1 MLAYLSATQMAA
13 GLATGELNSRKL
25 AEAHLARIKAGDGA
39 IHAFTSVQA
48 EQVIADADRLDAERG
63 GGRVRS
69 PLHGVPVTLKE
80 CFDIAGQATT
90 LGIVARKDCVA
101 PKDAALV
108 MLLREAGALILGRT
122 NLSQTMLFVES
133 RNPLFG
139 ETKNPHR
146 TDRTPGGSSGGEA
159 AAIAAGMSPL
169 GVGTDIGGSI
179 RIPAHFCGIAGF
191 KPTLDRLPM
200 QGYSTGVPGQEGV
213 RGMAGP
219 MARRV
224 ADLELFMAAL
234 DPVRATL
241 LDGRV
246 PPLPWRAVDAG
257 ALRGVRVGMI
267 ASDGILTPNAAIRRA
282 LTRAAQ
288 ALRDAGCEVVDYVPP
303 HVQDAAFRAIALIGA
318 DGGKT
323 LHDAIEGGPLDP
335 VLQAVFK
342 TARAPA
348 WVRGLMQKML
358 QKSGDVHSAS
368 LLAALG
374 EKAPAQLF
382 KLVAELRSWRA
393 EVLADM
399 QAQGISLLL
408 SPPYPIAAFPHG
420 GSRNFTLAGSY
431 AMFANALQLPAGVVP
446 VTTVR
451 DGEGEDVA
459 GEGLAGK
466 LARANA
472 QGSTGLPVG
481 VQLIGLP
488 WQDEWVLAA
497 MQAVESRVSGDAG
510 FPIVPVNLPDAAA

>member
-1 MLAYLSATQMAA
+1 MLTSLSAAQMAA
-13 GLATGELNSRKL
+13 LLAAGDISSRQL
-25 AEAHLARIKAGDGA
+25 AEAHLAGIETGNPA
-39 IHAFTSVQA
+39 IHAFTSVNA
-48 EQVIADADRLDAERG
+48 EQVLRDADHLDAERAA
-63 GGRVRS
+63 GRVRS
-69 PLHGVPVTLKE
+69 PLHGVPVSLKE

-90 LGIVARKDCVA
+90 LGIVARKDRIA
-101 PKDAALV
+101 AKDAALV
-108 MLLREAGALILGRT
+108 TLLREAGALLLGRT

-200 QGYSTGVPGQEGV
+200 QGYTTGVPGQEGV

-234 DPVRATL
+234 DPARACA

-246 PPLPWRAVDAG
+246 PPLAWRAVDAA
-257 ALRGVRVGMI
+257 ALRGARVGVI
-267 ASDGILTPNAAIRRA
+267 ASDGIITPNGAIRRA
-282 LTRAAQ
+282 LGRAAD
-288 ALRDAGCEVVDYVPP
+288 ALRDAGCDVVDYVPP
-303 HVQDAAFRAIALIGA
+303 HVQDTAFRAVALISA

-335 VLQAVFK
+335 VLQAAFK
-342 TARAPA
+342 TSRSPA
-348 WVRGLMQKML
+348 WVRALMQKLLMR
-358 QKSGDVHSAS
+358 SGDVHAAKLIAS
-368 LLAALG
+368 LG

-382 KLVAELRSWRA
+382 KLVAELRAWRA

-399 QAQGISLLL
+399 QAGGITLLL
-408 SPPYPIAAFPHG
+408 SPPYPVAAFPHG
-420 GSRNFTLAGSY
+420 GSRNFTLGGSY

-451 DGEGEDVA
+451 EGEGEDA
-459 GEGLAGK
+459 GGDGLAGK

-472 QGSTGLPVG
+472 VGSTGLPVG
-481 VQLIGLP
+481 VQVIGMP

-497 MQAVESRVSGDAG
+497 MRAIEVRVTGDAG
-510 FPIVPVNLPDAAA
+510 FPAVPVLR

>member
-1 MLAYLSATQMAA
+1 LIAMLTSLSATQMAA
-13 GLATGELNSRKL
+13 RLSAGDTTSRELAQ
-25 AEAHLARIKAGDGA
+25 AHLARIEAGDAA

-48 EQVIADADRLDAERG
+48 EQVLLDAARLDAERAA
-63 GGRVRS
+63 GRVRS
-69 PLHGVPVTLKE
+69 ALHGVPVTLKE
-80 CFDIAGQATT
+80 CFDIAGEATT
-90 LGIVARKDCVA
+90 LGIVARKDRRA

-108 MLLREAGALILGRT
+108 TLLREAGALLLGRT

-146 TDRTPGGSSGGEA
+146 LDRTPGGSSGGEA

-234 DPVRATL
+234 DPVRANA

-246 PPLPWRAVDAG
+246 PPLAWRGVDAA
-257 ALRGVRVGMI
+257 ALRGLRVGMI
-267 ASDGILTPNAAIRRA
+267 ASDGIVTPDGAIRRA
-282 LTRAAQ
+282 LARAAE
-288 ALRDAGCEVVDYVPP
+288 ALRDAGCEVVDYHPL
-303 HVQDAAFRAIALIGA
+303 HMQDAAFRAIALIGA
-318 DGGKT
+318 DGGET
-323 LHDAIEGGPLDP
+323 LHAAIEGGPLDP
-335 VLQAVFK
+335 VLQSAFNA
-342 TARAPA
+342 TRAPG
-348 WVRGLMQKML
+348 WKRFIMQKL
-358 QKSGDVHSAS
+358 LLKQGDVHTARLVAS
-368 LLAALG
+368 LG
-374 EKAPAQLF
+374 KKTPAQLF
-382 KLVAELRSWRA
+382 KLVAEVRAWRA
-393 EVLADM
+393 EVVGDM
-399 QAQGISLLL
+399 QSHGIALLL

-420 GSRNFTLAGSY
+420 GSKGFTLGGSY

-451 DGEGEDVA
+451 EGEEDDVS
-459 GEGLAGK
+459 GSGLAFN
-466 LARANA
+466 LAKANA
-472 QGSTGLPVG
+472 KGSIGLPVG
-481 VQLIGLP
+481 VQVIGLP
-488 WQDEWVLAA
+488 WQDEWALAA
-497 MQAVESRVSGDAG
+497 MQAIETRVMSDEG
-510 FPIVPVNLPDAAA
+510 FPVVPVVA